1 MMQESTSCWILSVL
15 WLLRCGALPT
25 SAARL
30 ELPPTLSNGHE
41 VARVV
46 FPRLLEPGAKL
57 RAGVIMADEPPR
69 YSPGRSKSEM
79 AAPYPPSTAIADI
92 SFEMDTLKEF
102 APGSDNWAITWADD
116 GHQYTTWGDGGGF
129 GGTNA
134 DGRVSMG
141 IARVEGSKDKY
152 TGYNVWG
159 GKAPEVP
166 ATFTGKSYGILSI
179 AGVLYL
185 WRGGEGSDA
194 GAFKAQKL
202 YRSTDHGRH
211 WTDTGVQFDP
221 DMDSNSHGIFCPT
234 FLQFGRD
241 YAGARDRYVYSYG
254 PEIQD
259 RSDWNVQ
266 KPGKIALMRVPADD
280 IEDQSKYEFFAGFDD
295 AGTPEWTVDYPKRTP
310 VFTDAVNGVMRTSVS
325 YNAGLKR
332 YFLMTQQVNRFRDRN
347 GHIGIYDAPEPWGPW
362 TTVLFANAW
371 STGLQNG
378 AKTVYWNFSNKWL
391 SRDGRRFV
399 LVYTGDGPDNWAT
412 VKGTFSLH
420 IGNEPAL

>member
-1 MMQESTSCWILSVL
+1 
-15 WLLRCGALPT
+15 
-25 SAARL
+25 
-30 ELPPTLSNGHE
+30 
-41 VARVV
+41 
-46 FPRLLEPGAKL
+46 
-57 RAGVIMADEPPR
+57 
-69 YSPGRSKSEM
+69 
-79 AAPYPPSTAIADI
+79 
-92 SFEMDTLKEF
+92 MDTLKEF

-116 GHQYTTWGDGGGF
+116 DHQYTTWGDGGGF
-129 GGTNA
+129 GGTNSG
-134 DGRVSMG
+134 GRVSMG
-141 IARVEGSKDKY
+141 VARLEGSKDKY

-159 GKAPEVP
+159 GKAPEAP

-266 KPGKIALMRVPADD
+266 KPGKIALMRVSADD
-280 IEDQSKYEFFAGFDD
+280 IEDQSKYEFFVGFDD
-295 AGTPEWTVDYPKRTP
+295 AGTPEWTVDYTKRTP

-371 STGLQNG
+371 STGLQDG
-378 AKTVYWNFSNKWL
+378 AKTVYWNFANKWL
-391 SRDGRRFV
+391 SPDGRRFV
-399 LVYTGDGPDNWAT
+399 LVYTGDGPDNWGT
-412 VKGTFSLH
+412 VEGTFRPR
-420 IGNEPAL
+420 EPKDAKAVVSERSSTEDDGA